1 MKLGTQVGL
10 CPGHIVLDGNTV
22 PYPKGVQ
29 PSQFSAHVCCG
40 QTAGWIKMPLGREV
54 DLGPGDI
61 VLDGDP
67 AAPKGHSSPI
77 FTHVCC
83 GQMAGWI
90 DDTWYGG
97 RPRPRPHCVR
107 WRPSCPQKGAQQPP
121 LFGPCLLWPNGCPSQ
136 LLLSTCYTSGNRN
149 ERPLQSASKLLT
161 YLL

>member
-1 MKLGTQVGL
+1 MPLGMEVDLG
-10 CPGHIVLDGNTV
+10 PGHIVLDGDPASFPQRGTV
-22 PYPKGVQ
+22 P
-29 PSQFSAHVCCG
+29 SAQFSTHVCCD
-40 QTAGWIKMPLGREV
+40 QTAGRIKMPLGR

-61 VLDGDP
+61 VLDGNP
-67 AAPKGHSSPI
+67 ALPKGHSSPI

-97 RPRPRPHCVR
+97 RPRPRPRCVR

-136 LLLSTCYTSGNRN
+136 LLLSTCYTAGNRN